1 MRQFVYDVC
10 CTRCQV
16 LFYLWRVKLP
26 YKYSK
31 LQKFYVT
38 GCSSDLIE
46 ANQNLSHKIS
56 FMIQRENF
64 RQVRKLSK
72 SVLHMRHVVTGIN
85 QWTFGVA
92 RYNAFNAIRAVIGDT

>member
-1 MRQFVYDVC
+1 
-10 CTRCQV
+10 
-16 LFYLWRVKLP
+16 
-26 YKYSK
+26 
-31 LQKFYVT
+31 
-38 GCSSDLIE
+38 
-46 ANQNLSHKIS
+46 
-56 FMIQRENF
+56 MIQRENF